1 MTSAIESFQSQM
13 QSVLTN
19 VVITPLVAWLHSE
32 KKVDVSVEEILDALK
47 IPRLTK
53 PLNVTPPSSSQPPIP
68 LSFGTAS
75 VSVTPTVRVARPK
88 SKGQTTLDNYNG
100 PTCKY
105 VFKRGEQKGQTC
117 GKPSTNG
124 SEFCDQCNNKKS
136 SSKSSETSTKPTK
149 AEAKSVAP
157 SIGFT
162 APVGKRAEKLKVE
175 LREAGPPGTYI
186 DTQTNIVV
194 KKVTE
199 KDKTVYVAVGV
210 QEESGF
216 RTLTEEEKTEA
227 LNRSFS
233 LQNVTTTNAEP
244 KAAEPKAADTKATD
258 TKAAEPK
265 KIVAKQPVTGIPDI
279 ESDQE

>member
-1 MTSAIESFQSQM
+1 MTSAIESFQFQV
-13 QSVLTN
+13 QSLLTN
-19 VVITPLVAWLHSE
+19 VVVQPLVSWLHSE
-32 KKVDVSVEEILDALK
+32 KKVDVSVEEILEALK
-47 IPRLTK
+47 IPKLNK

-68 LSFGTAS
+68 LSIIGS
-75 VSVTPTVRVARPK
+75 STPVPSSSGRVARPK
-88 SKGQTTLDNYNG
+88 SKGQTTIDNYTG

-105 VFKRGEQKGQTC
+105 VFKRGEQKGQCC
-117 GKPSTNG
+117 GKPATSG
-124 SEFCDQCNNKKS
+124 SEYCEQCNNKKS
-136 SSKSSETSTKPTK
+136 SSKTTESASKPAK
-149 AEAKSVAP
+149 AEAKTLAP
-157 SIGFT
+157 AVGFNGS
-162 APVGKRAEKLKVE
+162 VGKRAEKLKVE

-194 KKVTE
+194 KKITE

-233 LQNVTTTNAEP
+233 LQNVTSTEVKPTE
-244 KAAEPKAADTKATD
+244 TKP
-258 TKAAEPK
+258 AEPK